1 MGDIDSSVHRIPRLN
16 LRGNV
21 SDAEAKLLSELSEL
35 DTPLSISQISD
46 ELDKSKSTVARHV
59 NSLESE
65 NLVTTAKEGRTKSVT
80 LSDSGRV
87 FLKGRRP
94 QVS

>member
-1 MGDIDSSVHRIPRLN
+1 
-16 LRGNV
+16 
-21 SDAEAKLLSELSEL
+21 ELSEL